1 MATNKIKGITIE
13 IGGDTTKLSKALD
26 SVNKVSRD
34 LQGELKQVERM
45 LKFDPSNVELL
56 TQKQEILTEQIE
68 NTSDKLKTLKD
79 AQAQVQAQF
88 ERGEIGADQYRAFQ
102 RELLSTEDR
111 LEALQATLRKTNEQL
126 DDLGTNK
133 AESALNELTSTIK
146 KQETELKSLQSEYT
160 ELVLTQG
167 KGSSEAQDLA
177 KRIQSLNS
185 ELTENK
191 NRLSSAENETNLL
204 TRSMDDLGEEARD
217 TEGGFTVM
225 KGALADLVSNGIQN
239 VISKGA
245 ELIGTLFDMT
255 EATEEYRS
263 MIAKVQGSATNF
275 GYSIE
280 YAKDRYKEFYTYLK
294 DDQMATNAIT
304 NLMGLQV
311 ETETLDKLVNGAIST
326 WSAYGDSI
334 PIESLTESMN
344 ETIQVSKVT
353 GVMADTINWAKLSNE
368 QWTTALG
375 KNSKAQQAF
384 NKALKDGEAVEDAFS
399 SALEATTDTQERA
412 EIVARFLNETYG
424 ESKEIYDDL
433 NGSILD
439 ANRAQADLKETQAEL
454 GETLQPLNTRFM
466 QLKNQA
472 LKQMTPAI
480 KDVAGEFEDLIDG
493 IDWKKAGNLIGG
505 TLETAGDA
513 VKFLLDNLEPIGA
526 TVAGVATAWGVYKTA
541 QLASNAVTK
550 VTTTLTAL
558 QTTATIAQTT
568 ATEGATLATKALAL
582 AQKATPWGLV
592 AGLIAGA
599 VVAIGTYVTAT
610 QEANKET
617 IESVEA
623 TKELVD
629 NYEDLTKTLE
639 DNKQARQEAIE
650 DVEVQGATAERL
662 SEKIASLSEVEN
674 KSNGQKKLMT
684 EYVSQLNE
692 LMPELNLQYDEEKDK
707 LNLTT
712 EAIREK
718 INANKELMKAQAM
731 QEMLGDVLRE
741 QVELELELAKA
752 QEQHKEN
759 TEALNEARKK
769 ADEAFKAYTES
780 GKGLASQEYQAW
792 LDANNAVVDLTEA
805 QEQSGDVVEQ
815 LTNQISALDDEY
827 KNIEETANN
836 IIDEQEIEEKLT
848 AITEMCKAKGVEIP
862 NSVAEGIRSAE
873 YAVPTSVEE
882 MKSLISYDSM
892 IQKATSSGLQLPQ
905 SLSDGIASGQIKPS
919 EAVKQMNNLVQFN
932 DLLNKSS
939 IAGQQVPD
947 FLAQKVASGQ
957 MKPATAVK
965 QMNAL
970 VQFNDLLSKSQMAGY
985 EVPQEIQEAILSG
998 KTKPEDAMK
1007 QVKNLVIK
1015 QAEAIEN
1022 PMLSAIS
1029 GAMTKSAKEIRDS
1042 KSDFSSAG
1050 SYATSGI
1057 VSGINSGSGSVYST
1071 ITSLATNAVTRFKNA
1086 LKIQSPSK
1094 VFAEEAS
1101 FIPEGIAVGVEDN
1114 AKIAVKSIDDMVNDV
1129 IKEGKKLNSI
1139 ELGNLD
1145 MEMNRPDMEAM
1156 QIERQIT
1163 VRTQDTNIL
1172 TRLYDMLADV
1182 LPRLESMQVVMD
1194 GQTVADLLTP
1204 RINSNLGVI
1213 KERGR
1218 RS

>member
-1 MATNKIKGITIE
+1 MATNKIKGIVIE

-34 LQGELKQVERM
+34 LQSELKQVERM

-56 TQKQEILTEQIE
+56 TQKQEILTEQIA

-133 AESALNELTSTIK
+133 AESALNELTGTIK

-191 NRLSSAENETNLL
+191 NRLSNAQNETDLL

-225 KGALADLVSNGIQN
+225 KGALANLVSSGIQT
-239 VISKGA
+239 VISKGT

-255 EATEEYRS
+255 EATEEYRT
-263 MIAKVQGSATNF
+263 MLAKVQGSATNF
-275 GYSIE
+275 GYSVE

-399 SALEATTDTQERA
+399 SALSATTDEQERA

-424 ESKEIYDDL
+424 QSKEIYDDL
-433 NGSILD
+433 NSSILD

-526 TVAGVATAWGVYKTA
+526 VLAGVTTAWGTYKVA
-541 QLASNAVTK
+541 QVASNTVTK
-550 VTTTLTAL
+550 LTTTLTAL

-599 VVAIGTYVTAT
+599 VTAIGTYVMAT
-610 QEANKET
+610 KDANKET
-617 IESVEA
+617 LESVEA

-639 DNKQARQEAIE
+639 DNKQARKEAIE

-674 KSNGQKKLMT
+674 KSNGQKKLMA

-712 EAIREK
+712 EAIRDK

-731 QEMLGDVLRE
+731 QEMLGDILRE

-759 TEALNEARKK
+759 VEAVNEAQKKLTETQQAWIDAGRPYNGEIFDAYLKASNQLSELNENQ
-769 ADEAFKAYTES
+769 EES
-780 GKGLASQEYQAW
+780 AELV
-792 LDANNAVVDLTEA
+792 ANLTE
-805 QEQSGDVVEQ
+805 QV
-815 LTNQISALDDEY
+815 SALDDEY
-827 KNIEETANN
+827 EDIEETANN
-836 IIDEQEIEEKLT
+836 IIDEQEIEQKLT
-848 AITEMCKAKGVEIP
+848 AITEMCKAKGVQIP

-873 YAVPTSVEE
+873 YAVPQSVEE

-905 SLSDGIASGQIKPS
+905 VLSDGIASGNIKPS

-932 DLLNKSS
+932 DLLNKAN
-939 IAGQQVPD
+939 IAGQNVPD

-1007 QVKNLVIK
+1007 QVKSLILK
-1015 QAEAIEN
+1015 QADSIQS
-1022 PMLSAIS
+1022 PV
-1029 GAMTKSAKEIRDS
+1029 S
-1042 KSDFSSAG
+1042 KSFSQTMSKGAKSVENSRSQFTSAG

-1071 ITSLATNAVTRFKNA
+1071 ITSLASNAVARFKNA

-1114 AKIAVKSIDDMVNDV
+1114 AKTAVKSIDDMVKEV
-1129 IKEGKKLNSI
+1129 INEGKKLNSI
-1139 ELGNLD
+1139 ELGNFDL
-1145 MEMNRPDMEAM
+1145 ETNRPDMEAM

-1163 VRTQDTNIL
+1163 VKTQDTNIL
-1172 TRLYDMLADV
+1172 NRLYDMLADV
-1182 LPRLESMQVVMD
+1182 LPRLQSMQVVMD